1 MARTNFTRIDTPAQ
15 ALEALDVISR
25 TIDRII
31 AVAIAGN
38 AMSESGDDPQCKLF
52 EVIEHIAR
60 IECDHEVLLKEYM
73 QRLAESP
80 GA

>member
-1 MARTNFTRIDTPAQ
+1 MARISFTRIDTPAQ
-15 ALEALDVISR
+15 ALEALDVINK

-31 AVAIAGN
+31 AVAVAGN
-38 AMSESGDDPQCKLF
+38 SMSENDDPQCKLF

-60 IECDHEVLLKEYM
+60 FECDHEVLRKEYM